1 MEKNCRGCGSVL
13 DLTDERIR
21 QAVDEVLEETRP
33 EIKPLPGVCPLC
45 GRSSTVPVSHRK
57 SVQFG
62 LLVALL
68 VLASSLAIAH
78 YLRRDTERQH
88 VAQQALQQAQS
99 NSDVVRYVGTPITV
113 RGDIS
118 GQVKEDETGWQEARL
133 TVPIVGPAA
142 EGVLTVI
149 GGRSKGEWRF
159 TTFEVLV
166 PQARKRI
173 DVVAG
178 RMVDYD
184 PNAYVQIHTLAAVTP
199 ESTRSTVPPARFSGS
214 FPCVA
219 AAPGSAPR
227 VGECTPAIPI
237 SALRTGRLDRFE
249 VDLRFGKFNLRET
262 DLLLKDGDFDLPFTR
277 SYTSWPMF
285 GLSEFNAFGRF
296 STHDFDIAPAG
307 ARNPYTE
314 LFIILPDADFLHF
327 PRISR
332 GTGYADAVYRHSET
346 SSRFYGAVIA
356 WNGNGWDTKLADGS
370 RIRFPESYSAKN
382 MAQGA
387 PTQIT
392 DAHGNTAQLVRDP
405 QRNLQEIRT
414 PRGRWIKL
422 THDEKARV
430 VRAEDDERRW
440 VTYDYSPDGLLVDV
454 RHSDGR
460 GRRYTYEGSS
470 LTEVRDET
478 GRVLLRNWYHEFRI
492 ARQDYANG
500 QSCQFNYT
508 LATIPIYAVDAR
520 VVLPDGATRSFHTAD
535 WVSQYVKDMKP
546 GRQ

>member
-1 MEKNCRGCGSVL
+1 MKH
-13 DLTDERIR
+13 
-21 QAVDEVLEETRP
+21 P
-33 EIKPLPGVCPLC
+33 
-45 GRSSTVPVSHRK
+45 
-57 SVQFG
+57 
-62 LLVALL
+62 
-68 VLASSLAIAH
+68 
-78 YLRRDTERQH
+78 
-88 VAQQALQQAQS
+88 
-99 NSDVVRYVGTPITV
+99 
-113 RGDIS
+113 
-118 GQVKEDETGWQEARL
+118 
-133 TVPIVGPAA
+133 
-142 EGVLTVI
+142 
-149 GGRSKGEWRF
+149 
-159 TTFEVLV
+159 
-166 PQARKRI
+166 
-173 DVVAG
+173 
-178 RMVDYD
+178 
-184 PNAYVQIHTLAAVTP
+184 
-199 ESTRSTVPPARFSGS
+199 
-214 FPCVA
+214 
-219 AAPGSAPR
+219 
-227 VGECTPAIPI
+227 
-237 SALRTGRLDRFE
+237 
-249 VDLRFGKFNLRET
+249 
-262 DLLLKDGDFDLPFTR
+262 
-277 SYTSWPMF
+277 
-285 GLSEFNAFGRF
+285 
-296 STHDFDIAPAG
+296 
-307 ARNPYTE
+307 
-314 LFIILPDADFLHF
+314 
-327 PRISR
+327 
-332 GTGYADAVYRHSET
+332 
-346 SSRFYGAVIA
+346 
-356 WNGNGWDTKLADGS
+356 
-370 RIRFPESYSAKN
+370 
-382 MAQGA
+382 